1 MNKNLLQRL
10 HRWTTL
16 IFALP
21 LAVIL
26 ITGLILSFEP
36 VASRSAIE
44 PGAVTPGS
52 VEQIIAKHDPDGRA
66 GNLMI
71 SQLDGTL
78 TLMAGGPGRPGASTV
93 VDLATGE
100 RIDPAAS
107 TWSGLFMTARRLH
120 EHFVFDL
127 GIVVTVSTIAM
138 LVLIV
143 IGVLMGLPRL
153 RNTLSGWH
161 KGVAWFL
168 LPLVALSPLTGLMM
182 AFGIGFGG
190 APKPAQASAPSLV
203 EAVRMV
209 AADHDLSA
217 VTWIRARGGQLMA
230 RINEGGGPVV
240 YAITRDAITPLP
252 SNWPRLIH
260 EGTFGGP
267 TGSILN
273 VITSFALI
281 GLMVTGLL
289 IWAKRKLRKP
299 QRQRAQPAA
308 RA

>member
-71 SQLDGTL
+71 SPLDGTL
-78 TLMAGGPGRPGASTV
+78 TLMAGGPGGPGARTV

-107 TWSGLFMTARRLH
+107 TWSGVFMTARRLH

-138 LVLIV
+138 LVLV
-143 IGVLMGLPRL
+143 VLGVLMGLPRL
-153 RNTLSGWH
+153 RNSLSGWH
-161 KGVAWFL
+161 KGIAWFL
-168 LPLVALSPLTGLMM
+168 LPLVILSPLTGLMM
-182 AFGIGFGG
+182 AFGISFGG
-190 APKPAQASAPSLV
+190 APKAAQTSAPSLV

-217 VTWIRARGGQLMA
+217 VTWIRSRGGQLMA

-252 SNWPRLIH
+252 ANWPRLIH

-299 QRQRAQPAA
+299 QRQRAPAA